1 VSGLDQDQTAR
12 IEAETIAAMAMRT
25 AIFAQSIGRHDEE
38 ELFLPPIR
46 AALART
52 RGHACWG
59 RGGNAGQQRQ
69 NEAEGGRGAAFF
81 RHDLMQG
88 AARKATL
95 RQVVIDGEKTEGEGL
110 SGRKPLHFGQ
120 QPAQFLRDSS
130 TVSHCRGAGRW
141 GHSGA
146 KSVDILGMFS
156 SVQRIEHNENY
167 AKAVSTMGDFSAG
180 VVRPSVLQADFPVCC
195 ALMTN

>member
-1 VSGLDQDQTAR
+1 MSGLDQDQTAR

-38 ELFLPPIR
+38 ELFLPPTR
-46 AALART
+46 AALARA
-52 RGHACWG
+52 RGHACWV

-95 RQVVIDGEKTEGEGL
+95 RQVVIDGGKTEGEGL
-110 SGRKPLHFGQ
+110 FGRKPLHFGQ

-130 TVSHCRGAGRW
+130 AVSHCRGAGRW
-141 GHSGA
+141 GHNGA

-156 SVQRIEHNENY
+156 SVQRIEHNENC
-167 AKAVSTMGDFSAG
+167 AKGIHPKAVSTRESF
-180 VVRPSVLQADFPVCC
+180 RPERPAISLDQSIARW
-195 ALMTN
+195 L